1 MVFIVHFKNMIDLK
15 NVISLI
21 EIKFLRKVSSI
32 MREDGSDK
40 CWLVMF
46 DKETKFKFI
55 RLNDK
60 DIDMINKFRILGV

>member
-40 CWLVMF
+40 CWLVIF
-46 DKETKFKFI
+46 D
-55 RLNDK
+55 RRN
-60 DIDMINKFRILGV
+60 

>member
-40 CWLVMF
+40 CWFSYV
-46 DKETKFKFI
+46 
-55 RLNDK
+55 
-60 DIDMINKFRILGV
+60 

>member
-1 MVFIVHFKNMIDLK
+1 MIDLK

-40 CWLVMF
+40 CWLVIF
-46 DKETKFKFI
+46 DKERRYIGDILEIDNIIFVF
-55 RLNDK
+55 RLK
-60 DIDMINKFRILGV
+60 SIHQSF

>member
-40 CWLVMF
+40 CWLVIF
-46 DKETKFKFI
+46 DKETKFKSI
-55 RLNDK
+55 RLSNE
-60 DIDMINKFRILGV
+60 DIEMINKFRILGV

>member
-46 DKETKFKFI
+46 DKETEFKFI

-60 DIDMINKFRILGV
+60 DLEMINKFRILGV